1 MNAKEFDAL
10 VNKGAVTQVGIV
22 ADAEKLDAKDFTD
35 LHMTQHE
42 VVAEVLAEEVPTEPI
57 EEVPAEVNEEVPAEE
72 TPIEPVVEETP
83 VAEVNEVAPEIAAE
97 PVAMMDEV
105 PVEEVPA
112 VEATEPAP
120 AKKARKG
127 KNAAP
132 SVDPVE

>member
-22 ADAEKLDAKDFTD
+22 ADAEQLDAKDFTD

-42 VVAEVLAEEVPTEPI
+42 VVAEVLAEDVPEEVAPEEPTEEI
-57 EEVPAEVNEEVPAEE
+57 PAEE
-72 TPIEPVVEETP
+72 TPVEPVVEEVP
-83 VAEVNEVAPEIAAE
+83 VAEVNEVAPEVVAE
-97 PVAMMDEV
+97 PVVVMDEV
-105 PVEEVPA
+105 PVEA
-112 VEATEPAP
+112 VETAEPVAT
-120 AKKARKG
+120 KKARKG